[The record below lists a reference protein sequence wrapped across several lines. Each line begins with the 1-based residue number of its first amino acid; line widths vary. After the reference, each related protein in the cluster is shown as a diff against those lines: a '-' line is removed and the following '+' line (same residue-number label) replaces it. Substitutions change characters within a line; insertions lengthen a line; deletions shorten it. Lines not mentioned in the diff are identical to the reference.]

1 MKKLTLT
8 KTQKTLFNWLMQ
20 WEVDGDE
27 ELANKIVNG
36 GTLGYEYGMIG
47 CEEVNN
53 EQYEKDSKYRSFI
66 DSQSN
71 NWRNDEDLPGSKW
84 WLIGTQY

>member
-1 MKKLTLT
+1 MK
-8 KTQKTLFNWLMQ
+8 KTQKALLNWLIQ

-36 GTLGYEYGMIG
+36 GSLGYEYGMIG
-47 CEEVNN
+47 CEEVNR
-53 EQYEKDSKYRSFI
+53 EQYENNSDYHSFI
-66 DSQSN
+66 DSQTN
-71 NWRNDEDLPGSKW
+71 NWRTDEDLPGSKW